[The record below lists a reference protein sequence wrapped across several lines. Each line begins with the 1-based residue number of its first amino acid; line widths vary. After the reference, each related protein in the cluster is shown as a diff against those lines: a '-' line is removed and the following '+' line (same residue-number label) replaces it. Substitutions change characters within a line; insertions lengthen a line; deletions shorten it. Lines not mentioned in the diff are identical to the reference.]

1 MLLLT
6 QSLLTAAGFE
16 YDEIEERWV
25 ARTPLRPLVA
35 TDCDEPRAYVAQAL
49 AEVRAILKAC
59 GSTYDSFTVN
69 GRGVW

>member
-16 YDEIEERWV
+16 YDEIEERWM

-35 TDCDEPRAYVAQAL
+35 ADCDEPRAYIAQAL
-49 AEVRAILKAC
+49 AEVRSILNAC
-59 GSTYDSFTVN
+59 GSTCTRFTVN
-69 GRGVW
+69 GRCVS

>member
-25 ARTPLRPLVA
+25 ARAPVRPLVRA
-35 TDCDEPRAYVAQAL
+35 DCDEPRAYITQAL
-49 AEVRAILKAC
+49 AEVRSILKAC
-59 GSTYDSFTVN
+59 GSTCTRFTIN
-69 GRGVW
+69 GRGV